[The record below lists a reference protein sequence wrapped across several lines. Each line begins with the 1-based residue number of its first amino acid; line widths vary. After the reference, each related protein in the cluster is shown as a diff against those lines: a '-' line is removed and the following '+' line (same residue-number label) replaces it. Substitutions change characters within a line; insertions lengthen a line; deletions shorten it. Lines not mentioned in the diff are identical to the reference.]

1 MPTVCELRNQLKEKG
16 IKGYSKLNKAQL
28 EDLLKKN
35 EIIKKEPEV
44 DKEPVVKTIY
54 PVKIEPVKF
63 KFHTL
68 AKDIPDVRERILN
81 IMEVYGYDKKNSNY
95 VKFMWRITSY
105 VEKFYFSTDENPI
118 EGGDVLDWA
127 IGNIDF
133 SNKWW

>member
-1 MPTVCELRNQLKEKG
+1 MPTIPELKSQLKEKG
-16 IKGYSKLNKAQL
+16 IKGYSKLNKSQL
-28 EDLLKKN
+28 EDLFKKN
-35 EIIKKEPEV
+35 NLEIIETV
-44 DKEPVVKTIY
+44 VVKTTDN
-54 PVKIEPVKF
+54 VKTEPVKY

-68 AKDIPDVRERILN
+68 TKDTTDVRERILN

-95 VKFMWRITSY
+95 VKFLWKITTY
-105 VEKFYFSTDENPI
+105 VEKFYTDEKPI